1 MNALTHNCAEQII
14 DHFSHV
20 AKYLKVPSNE
30 VENQKLIK
38 FARELKTLTKHKY
51 TREVSVLLNLIYANI
66 DFYEKHAYPVEHSSS
81 EELLAFLM
89 EQHDLTQNDLPEIG
103 SQPHVS
109 KILSGERNLTKD
121 QIAVLSE
128 RFGVSP
134 AVFFK

>member
-1 MNALTHNCAEQII
+1 MNALTHNYAEQII
-14 DHFSHV
+14 NHFSHV

-30 VENQKLIK
+30 DENQKLIK
-38 FARELKTLTKHKY
+38 FVRELKTFTKGKYIRELT
-51 TREVSVLLNLIYANI
+51 VLLNLIYANI
-66 DFYEKHAYPVEHSSS
+66 DIYEKHAYPIEHSSP
-81 EELLAFLM
+81 EEMLEFLM
-89 EQHDLTQNDLPEIG
+89 EQHGLTQSDLPELG

-121 QIAVLSE
+121 QIAALST